1 MYLNRNKKGRECKA
15 TYFFFA
21 EKKSGLRAECV
32 ARNNEKLCF
41 EIVSAEARLL
51 RATKQV
57 SKRKEYFV
65 ERHEWGY

>member
-1 MYLNRNKKGRECKA
+1 MECWVFLEVGLQVGRSVFTK
-15 TYFFFA
+15 
-21 EKKSGLRAECV
+21 KKSGLRAECV

-41 EIVSAEARLL
+41 EMVSAEARLL

-65 ERHEWGY
+65 ERQE